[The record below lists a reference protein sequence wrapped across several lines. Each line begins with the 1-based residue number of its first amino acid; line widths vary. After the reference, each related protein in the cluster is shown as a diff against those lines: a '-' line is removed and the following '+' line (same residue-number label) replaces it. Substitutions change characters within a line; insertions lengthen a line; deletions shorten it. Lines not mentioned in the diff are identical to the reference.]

1 MMRQLHKKPNS
12 HVKVRGFEHLIASAF
27 SLCLLFVLVL
37 LPLAP
42 LFAADDVVSEVA
54 TLPPADPQPEAV
66 SVESS
71 TDESADES
79 SPDSAA
85 DSEMPPTETDSE
97 VPTSETDSEMP
108 PTETEEEL
116 IIKPVEPLPQEEVIV
131 IENPE
136 SVDDSYGDVVLEE
149 ELVNEDTVS
158 DELSTTSSEILSE
171 GVSIE
176 DVPAEVVAT
185 SSDDTSEE
193 VEIVSEIAID
203 VDAEILDEP
212 ESEATGEDSLSE
224 DETATATPET
234 GEVVL
239 ANVVTTDENRFSF
252 AKGECASVGGEMFYC
267 AKADLSTTSTTHT
280 DRVFAASD
288 AEGDKEIYIEKDG
301 VVGAI
306 SNNAIDDDA
315 PYYDALSN
323 TIVWHR
329 LIEGRYQIIS
339 YDIDSEEET
348 QLTNDRYNNMA
359 PTRYDEL
366 TVWQGWVGND
376 WEIFIL
382 EGDDLMMITDNT
394 THDIA
399 PSVNG
404 THIIWQSFETGV
416 WQMKVYDIRTKQIST
431 IEDTDGGSVE
441 NPRFV
446 LVYDTKF
453 ESGDVETRGYDLV
466 SGEVVS
472 LGALP
477 ASVPKEIPD
486 PDQTGEKRALVSPQT
501 QPKTKVDEG
510 DDDMSGAG
518 GDMPEDDVLDI
529 VIPALQ
535 GTSTDI
541 MESTST
547 PVVTDTDV
555 IVPAIVIEN
564 ATSTEHIED
573 IIITPY
579 VEPISTEDDAQ
590 QVIVSGS

>member
-12 HVKVRGFEHLIASAF
+12 HVKVRGFEHLIVSAF
-27 SLCLLFVLVL
+27 SVCLLFVLVL

-42 LFAADDVVSEVA
+42 LFAADDAVSEVA
-54 TLPPADPQPEAV
+54 ALPPVDPQPEAV
-66 SVESS
+66 NVESS
-71 TDESADES
+71 TDESVDES
-79 SPDSAA
+79 SPDS
-85 DSEMPPTETDSE
+85 TTDSE
-97 VPTSETDSEMP
+97 APTTV
-108 PTETEEEL
+108 TEEEL
-116 IIKPVEPLPQEEVIV
+116 VIKPVEPLPQNDVLL

-136 SVDDSYGDVVLEE
+136 SVDDSYGEVVLEE
-149 ELVNEDTVS
+149 EFVDEETAG

-171 GVSIE
+171 GVSVE
-176 DVPAEVVAT
+176 DIPAEVVAT

-193 VEIVSEIAID
+193 IETVPLISADI
-203 VDAEILDEP
+203 DAEVLDESEP
-212 ESEATGEDSLSE
+212 EDTSDDLLSE
-224 DETATATPET
+224 DETATVTPEI
-234 GEVVL
+234 GEVVS

-267 AKADLSTTSTTHT
+267 AKAEAATTTSTHT
-280 DRVFAASD
+280 DRVFAAPD

-301 VVGAI
+301 VVAAI
-306 SNNAIDDDA
+306 SSNAIDDDA
-315 PYYDALSN
+315 PYYDALSD

-329 LIEGRYQIIS
+329 LIDGRFQIVS
-339 YDIDSEEET
+339 YDIESEKET

-359 PTRYDEL
+359 PSRYDEL

-376 WEIFIL
+376 WEIFVL
-382 EGDDLMMITDNT
+382 EGNDLMMITDNT

-416 WQMKVYDIRTKQIST
+416 WQMKVYDVHTKQIST
-431 IEDTDGGSVE
+431 IEDTEGGSVQ

-472 LGALP
+472 LGAVP
-477 ASVPKEIPD
+477 ASIPKEIPD

-518 GDMPEDDVLDI
+518 GDVPEDDVLDI

-535 GTSTDI
+535 ATSTDI

-547 PVVTDTDV
+547 PVVNDTDV
-555 IVPAIVIEN
+555 IVPAIIIEN

>member
-1 MMRQLHKKPNS
+1 MRQLHKKPNS
-12 HVKVRGFEHLIASAF
+12 HVKVRGFEHLIVSAF
-27 SLCLLFVLVL
+27 SVCLLFVLVL

-42 LFAADDVVSEVA
+42 LFAADDAVSEVA
-54 TLPPADPQPEAV
+54 ALPPVDPQPEAV
-66 SVESS
+66 NVESS
-71 TDESADES
+71 TDESVDES
-79 SPDSAA
+79 SPDS
-85 DSEMPPTETDSE
+85 TTDSE
-97 VPTSETDSEMP
+97 APTTV
-108 PTETEEEL
+108 TEEEL
-116 IIKPVEPLPQEEVIV
+116 VIKPVEPLPQNDVLL

-136 SVDDSYGDVVLEE
+136 SVDDSYGEVVLEE
-149 ELVNEDTVS
+149 EFVDEETAG

-171 GVSIE
+171 GVSVE
-176 DVPAEVVAT
+176 DIPAEVVAT

-193 VEIVSEIAID
+193 IETVPLISADI
-203 VDAEILDEP
+203 DAEVLDESEP
-212 ESEATGEDSLSE
+212 EDTSDDLLSE
-224 DETATATPET
+224 DETATVTPEI
-234 GEVVL
+234 GEVVS

-267 AKADLSTTSTTHT
+267 AKAEAATTTSTHT
-280 DRVFAASD
+280 DRVFAAPD

-301 VVGAI
+301 VVAAI
-306 SNNAIDDDA
+306 SSNAIDDDA
-315 PYYDALSN
+315 PYYDALSD

-329 LIEGRYQIIS
+329 LIDGRFQIVS
-339 YDIDSEEET
+339 YDIESEKET

-359 PTRYDEL
+359 PSRYDEL

-376 WEIFIL
+376 WEIFVL
-382 EGDDLMMITDNT
+382 EGNDLMMITDNT

-416 WQMKVYDIRTKQIST
+416 WQMKVYDVHTKQIST
-431 IEDTDGGSVE
+431 IEDTEGGSVQ

-472 LGALP
+472 LGAVP
-477 ASVPKEIPD
+477 ASIPKEIPD

-518 GDMPEDDVLDI
+518 GDVPEDDVLDI

-535 GTSTDI
+535 ATSTDI

-547 PVVTDTDV
+547 PVVNDTDV
-555 IVPAIVIEN
+555 IVPAIIIEN